1 MSVMKKEEWINGIME
16 SASEIHEA
24 EVNPFLFHKI
34 TDRLNKPE
42 NAFGSSLKLNLN
54 WAAVISIVIAMNIS
68 VFIIYQSKIH
78 RQTETAAFEAFA
90 NEMNTLTT
98 YNY

>member
-1 MSVMKKEEWINGIME
+1 MKKEEWINEILE

-24 EVNPFLFHKI
+24 EVNPFLFQKI
-34 TDRLNKPE
+34 TGRLNQPE
-42 NAFGSSLKLNLN
+42 KAFGSSLKLNLN

-68 VFIIYQSKIH
+68 AFIIYQSKIH
-78 RQTETAAFEAFA
+78 KQTETSEFEAFA
-90 NEMNTLTT
+90 NELNTLTT